1 MWLNLTGHDSN
12 IKLKI
17 KSDTVPSIHSN
28 DTESKSRQLGQPVI
42 LHRQM
47 HRWLRADMN
56 PKKKK
61 RLKKIQQ
68 VWVLNMIKRAIFFS
82 YFLTAQVEVPGS
94 QFKNVFSIP

>member
-1 MWLNLTGHDSN
+1 MSLNLTGHDSN

-47 HRWLRADMN
+47 HR
-56 PKKKK
+56 
-61 RLKKIQQ
+61 
-68 VWVLNMIKRAIFFS
+68 
-82 YFLTAQVEVPGS
+82 
-94 QFKNVFSIP
+94 